1 MLKFIL
7 GAFLTLLY
15 FECQSQVSNECD
27 LKNRLFLSASGK
39 RNTQWLGGVVLT
51 STDSTNRVLNARFDI
66 MKNWNPVDSLEFQ
79 LYLDTAQTY
88 IRPFRDSE
96 EEMLRFTTSFGLEM
110 FIEIPNFRSYELDN
124 GMKTTFCS
132 FDHALIVF
140 HQEWKKYQKR
150 FDIYFEK

>member
-96 EEMLRFTTSFGLEM
+96 EEMLRS
-110 FIEIPNFRSYELDN
+110 S
-124 GMKTTFCS
+124 
-132 FDHALIVF
+132 
-140 HQEWKKYQKR
+140 Q
-150 FDIYFEK
+150 